1 MNEENKTQIK
11 DLLQELEDNVNR
23 NKYYLERDIDLPNIK
38 ITFFDRLRFYFKDLL
53 LKLHWL
59 I

>member
-1 MNEENKTQIK
+1 MKKENKTQIK
-11 DLLQELEDNVNR
+11 YLLQELEDNVNR
-23 NKYYLERDIDLPNIK
+23 TEYYLERDIYLPNIK
-38 ITFFDRLRFYFKDLL
+38 ITFFDRLKFYFKDLL